1 MFYKFFNINGTV
13 FPIAVNISGHGAP
26 TASTE
31 GAVDMLYRNV
41 DDNSVYQ
48 CTAALNGI
56 YIWEPF
62 SVFNKDNIT
71 LGLHTDGLIYI
82 FIDGTPV
89 GNGIAL
95 PGGGQSGD
103 VIGNVDSGNNIVLNG
118 DLADGTY
125 TVKYE
130 MEDGSTIDIG
140 ELVLDTNVYYSVTN
154 NLTNCTNSNNATSA
168 VKGESYNA
176 TITANDGYELSSVVV
191 TMGGTDITSS
201 VVSGGNISIANV
213 TGNIVITAVAEEIAE
228 PTNFADPSSA
238 DWVAN
243 GRIRSSGAIA
253 TDVSGADA
261 GRTFASNFVE
271 CQKGDVVEITGGLIT
286 AFFFGFYDSSKNKLQ
301 ALGWG
306 DAKTNSYVI
315 DASNSSS
322 GATFTV
328 NVDNTAFMRFTLS
341 NVSDQN
347 AVIINVKR
355 NGEYL

>member
-1 MFYKFFNINGTV
+1 MAVTFLTNEDKEELLRKINESGGT
-13 FPIAVNISGHGAP
+13 AGHG
-26 TASTE
+26 
-31 GAVDMLYRNV
+31 
-41 DDNSVYQ
+41 
-48 CTAALNGI
+48 
-56 YIWEPF
+56 
-62 SVFNKDNIT
+62 IT

-95 PGGGQSGD
+95 PSGGQSGD

-140 ELVLDTNVYYSVTN
+140 ELMLDTNVYYSVTN

-176 TITANDGYELSSVVV
+176 TISANSGYELSSAVV

-201 VVSGGNISIANV
+201 AVSGGNISISNV
-213 TGNIVITAVAEEIAE
+213 TGNIVITAVAEETQVTE
-228 PTNFADPSSA
+228 PTNFAEPNTWNDNS
-238 DWVAN
+238 
-243 GRIRSSGAIA
+243 RIRSSGAEA
-253 TDVSGADA
+253 TDVTGADA
-261 GRTFASNFVE
+261 GRTFASNYIE
-271 CQKGDVVEITGGLIT
+271 CQKGDVIQITGGLIT
-286 AFFFGFYDSSKNKLQ
+286 SFNFAFYDTSKTKIQAPTWETAISSSYI
-301 ALGWG
+301 
-306 DAKTNSYVI
+306 TNT
-315 DASNSSS
+315 SNSSN

-341 NVSDQN
+341 NVSDKN
-347 AVIINVKR
+347 AVVINVKR